1 MLNGALQADRPS
13 LRTAWEE
20 EVRAAKTLAGFALC
34 LYAFLRR
41 ARALLPEIKRRV
53 KGIRQQEIAAKHS
66 ILANV
71 EAGAVNLP
79 TRETATVVWARLPR
93 GPYWPALAHLPHH
106 AGLRKLLKGMGHRM
120 IRFIG
125 EVGVYHLRTEMPL
138 LPGLPPPAT
147 GGNAPSVLPFV
158 DGEGRSSV
166 DVLKKGR
173 SLAKSL
179 KVAWQLHEKFT
190 QEGRKEEEEE
200 EVGPGGVEEWLM
212 DLEDEE
218 VSSDEAT
225 ESEEEKGR
233 GWGGGN
239 GRGKRRLRSTGKGES
254 GASGSEQGGRR
265 EGRRSR
271 RRRS

>member
-20 EVRAAKTLAGFALC
+20 EVRGAKTLAGFALC

-41 ARALLPEIKRRV
+41 AQALLPEIKRRV

-200 EVGPGGVEEWLM
+200 MGPGGVEEWLM
-212 DLEDEE
+212 DLEDEG

-233 GWGGGN
+233 VWGGGN
-239 GRGKRRLRSTGKGES
+239 GKGKRRLRSTGRGES